1 MKKSVILV
9 IAIISLLVAGCSQP
23 IKSTAPDAS
32 VAKEKA
38 AGNVVT
44 ISGFAFDPA
53 EIKVNAGSSVTWI
66 NEDSAPHTIKFDAFE
81 SEKLNSGDKYEH
93 TFAAAGEYAYVCSIH
108 PSMKGKVIVQ

>member
-9 IAIISLLVAGCSQP
+9 IAIISLLVAGCSSQNVKTATMQD
-23 IKSTAPDAS
+23 IK
-32 VAKEKA
+32 
-38 AGNVVT
+38 GNAV
-44 ISGFAFDPA
+44 IIKDFAFDPA